1 MREFILAKNLNARH
15 DQSIHIYY
23 FECISCDLCILRCD
37 VLCKRKL
44 EVETER
50 ERDEYL
56 LDNGNKI
63 IFLNLFME
71 FDVIV
76 KEA

>member
-1 MREFILAKNLNARH
+1 M
-15 DQSIHIYY
+15 YY
-23 FECISCDLCILRCD
+23 FECISCDLCILRGD

-56 LDNGNKI
+56 LEHNGNKI